1 VTLFSAMTTSPISSE
16 CKRIPEHLCCAAI
29 ENIFIISAIDADITI
44 QSCDGKLFK
53 VQLHDLQTYSDGFN
67 APESTQYEPDDVVKL
82 SESSSVIGLLLLYMK
97 RGRQPDLSGVDFKLL
112 AGLAEAAQK
121 YEVWSAMEVTKL
133 QMQ

>member
-1 VTLFSAMTTSPISSE
+1 
-16 CKRIPEHLCCAAI
+16 
-29 ENIFIISAIDADITI
+29 
-44 QSCDGKLFK
+44 
-53 VQLHDLQTYSDGFN
+53 VQLHDLQTSSDVFN
-67 APESTQYEPDDVVKL
+67 APESTQYKPDDVVKL

-97 RGRQPDLSGVDFKLL
+97 RGRQPDLSRVDFKLL